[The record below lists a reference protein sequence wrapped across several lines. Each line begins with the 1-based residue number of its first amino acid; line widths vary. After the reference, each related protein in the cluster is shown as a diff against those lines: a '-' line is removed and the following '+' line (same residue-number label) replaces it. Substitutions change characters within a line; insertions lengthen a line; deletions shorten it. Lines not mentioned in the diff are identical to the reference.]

1 MPTPTST
8 TTSTQDVPNAAN
20 DKVSVLIGGRVHNDW
35 TSYEIDSDLLTPADA
50 WRVELANPSGRLPPE
65 VVTGSPIEVHVGND
79 VVLSGRLGSIDED
92 VSKGRDSLGL
102 SGRDLAAILVDCSA
116 PVFVA
121 KQVTLQQV
129 MTNVV
134 QPLGISKIRVS
145 ADATY
150 TTEKINVEPGD
161 TAWHVLANV
170 AEANGLWP
178 WFDPDGTLVIGGP
191 DYTTPPV
198 ATLVMRLNGQGNNLE
213 GLRIVRSVEE
223 RFSQVTV
230 LGQAHGTAQEAGRN
244 AIKAVA
250 TDSSVT
256 WYRPHVVVDH
266 ECDSAAVAQSR
277 ARKLL
282 MDSRLRSFTMTARVR
297 GHRTSDGVL
306 WKPGQRIHVISEP
319 HGVDGIFFLIGR
331 RFTKGRAG
339 TGTST
344 ILTLKEDGVWTLD
357 AHPHKRRHR
366 RGKHQAASEE
376 IIDVAQG

>member
-1 MPTPTST
+1 MPTQANPTRDIPTS
-8 TTSTQDVPNAAN
+8 AN
-20 DKVSVLIGGRVHNDW
+20 DKVSVLVGGRVHNDW
-35 TSYEIDSDLLTPADA
+35 TSYDIDSDLLTPADA
-50 WRVELANPSGRLPPE
+50 WKVELANPSGTLPAE
-65 VVTGSPIEVHVGND
+65 VVAGSPIEVHVGND

-92 VSKGRDSLGL
+92 VSKGRDTLTL
-102 SGRDLAAILVDCSA
+102 TGRDNAAILVDCSA

-134 QPLGISKIRVS
+134 QPLGISKIRIS
-145 ADATY
+145 AAATY
-150 TTEKINVEPGD
+150 TSEKINVEPGD

-198 ATLVMRLNGQGNNLE
+198 ATLVMRLNGRGNNLE
-213 GLRIVRSVEE
+213 GLRVVSSMEE

-230 LGQAHGTAQEAGRN
+230 LGQTHGTVQENGRN
-244 AIKAVA
+244 AIKATA
-250 TDSSVT
+250 TDSSVI
-256 WYRPHVVVDH
+256 WYRPHIVVDH

-306 WKPGQRIHVISEP
+306 WKPGQRIHVISER
-319 HGVDGIFFLIGR
+319 HGIDAIFFLMGR
-331 RFTKGRAG
+331 RFVKGRGGMG
-339 TGTST
+339 TAT

-366 RGKHQAASEE
+366 RGKNQAASEE

>member
-1 MPTPTST
+1 MPTSANT
-8 TTSTQDVPNAAN
+8 TKDIPSADN

-35 TSYEIDSDLLTPADA
+35 TSYDIDSDLLTPADA
-50 WRVELANPSGRLPPE
+50 WKVDLANPSGTLPSE
-65 VVTGSPIEVHVGND
+65 VVTGSPIEVRIGND
-79 VVLSGRLGSIDED
+79 IVLSGRLGVIDED
-92 VSKGRDSLGL
+92 VSKGRDNLTL
-102 SGRDLAAILVDCSA
+102 TGRDNAAILVDCAA
-116 PVFVA
+116 PIFVA

-145 ADATY
+145 ANTTY
-150 TTEKINVEPGD
+150 TSEKINVEPGD

-191 DYTTPPV
+191 DYTTAPV
-198 ATLVMRLNGQGNNLE
+198 ASLIMRLNGQGNNLE
-213 GLRIVRSVEE
+213 GLRMVDSAEE
-223 RFSQVTV
+223 RYSQVTV
-230 LGQAHGTAQEAGRN
+230 FGQSHGTTLESGRN
-244 AIKAVA
+244 AIKATA
-250 TDSSVT
+250 TDSSMS
-256 WYRPHVVVDH
+256 WYRPHIVVDH

-306 WKPGQRIHVISEP
+306 WKPGQRIHVLSER
-319 HGVDGIFFLIGR
+319 HGIDGVYFLMGR
-331 RFTKGRAG
+331 RFVKGRGG
-339 TGTST
+339 TGTQT
-344 ILTLKEDGVWTLD
+344 FLTLKEDGVWTLD
-357 AHPHKRRHR
+357 AHPHVTRHR
-366 RGKHQAASEE
+366 RGKNQAAEE